1 MKKLEEIAFDYA
13 LCRQQVEELRSWLAA
28 KEELSERKDILPFF
42 QERPQLAILFGT
54 FNRKIGLADR
64 VAWEFDISGDFACD
78 LVLGEWAR
86 GAYCFVE
93 FEDARSNSIFEQE
106 GKKATRKWGR
116 RFEHGYSQIID
127 WAHKLDGRTP
137 SADLLARFGRYE
149 INYEAVLVIGRDKHL
164 DEGEKQRLN
173 WRTDKIAINAK
184 TILCM
189 TFDELLSQFSLRL
202 GILAAVETATAKAA
216 AIEAK
221 PQDPPP
227 AAT

>member
-1 MKKLEEIAFDYA
+1 MKRLEEITFDYA

-64 VAWEFDISGDFACD
+64 VAWEFDIFGDFACD

-149 INYEAVLVIGRDKHL
+149 INYEAVLVIGTDKHL

-227 AAT
+227 AAM